1 MHIQLE
7 AKDNN
12 TIRSYSETAI
22 MVGETI
28 YESSV
33 IIGSETIISPWAV
46 HAVQELTDDNL
57 KPIIELEPE
66 IIIIGHQQSLSTLPM
81 LIMQSLSKQR
91 IGLECMS
98 IGAAC
103 RTFNVL
109 LSEKRKVAIGIIFQ
123 TTL

>member
-12 TIRSYSETAI
+12 TIRSYSDTAI
-22 MVGETI
+22 TVGESI

-33 IIGSETIISPWAV
+33 IIGSDAIISPWSI
-46 HAVQELTDDNL
+46 HTVQELTDITL
-57 KPIIELEPE
+57 SPILEIEPE
-66 IIIIGHQQSLSTLPM
+66 IIIIGHQQSLSSVPM
-81 LIMQSLSKQR
+81 AIMQDLSKKR
-91 IGLECMS
+91 IGLEFMS

-109 LSEKRKVAIGIIFQ
+109 LSEKRKVVVGIIFS
-123 TTL
+123 

>member
-7 AKDNN
+7 ANDNN
-12 TIRSYSETAI
+12 TIRSYSNTAI
-22 MVGETI
+22 KVGETI
-28 YESSV
+28 HESSV
-33 IIGSETIISPWAV
+33 IISRDAIITPWTV
-46 HAVQELTDDNL
+46 HTVQELTDDNF

-66 IIIIGHQQSLSTLPM
+66 IIIIGHQQSLSTVPM

-109 LSEKRKVAIGIIFQ
+109 LSEKRKVVVGIILQ
-123 TTL
+123 NIL

>member
-7 AKDNN
+7 ANDNN
-12 TIRSYSETAI
+12 TIRSYSNTAI
-22 MVGETI
+22 KVGETI
-28 YESSV
+28 HESSV
-33 IIGSETIISPWAV
+33 IISRDAIITPWTV
-46 HAVQELTDDNL
+46 HTVQELTDDNF

-66 IIIIGHQQSLSTLPM
+66 IIIIGHQQSLS
-81 LIMQSLSKQR
+81 

-109 LSEKRKVAIGIIFQ
+109 LSEKLKVVVGIILQ
-123 TTL
+123 NIL

>member
-22 MVGETI
+22 MLGETI

-33 IIGSETIISPWAV
+33 IISSDAIISPWAV
-46 HAVQELTDDNL
+46 LTVQELTNDSL
-57 KPIIELEPE
+57 MPIIKLEPE
-66 IIIIGHQQSLSTLPM
+66 IIIIGHQQSLSTVPI

-109 LSEKRKVAIGIIFQ
+109 LSEKRKVVLGIIF
-123 TTL
+123 